1 MAMQVLCPHRG
12 DHKIVR
18 GRMHGPSQC
27 PPAPGEYCDH
37 RRLKRIA
44 ARRRAE
50 KAEDLKGSDN
60 RGVAVKNTSGSKAK
74 SHRRGKA
81 KGVEVVSR

>member
-1 MAMQVLCPHRG
+1 MAMQVPCPLRG
-12 DHKIVR
+12 DHMIRR
-18 GRMHGPSQC
+18 GHMHGPSQC
-27 PPAPGEYCDH
+27 PPAPGEYGDH

-60 RGVAVKNTSGSKAK
+60 RGVVVKNTSGSKAK

-81 KGVEVVSR
+81 KTAEVTTR